1 MRVLAYPAEDPKK
14 NPDPE
19 QLMPVYLYLMGRD
32 SKGVHGQQ
40 IDAQPKKIMELLFY
54 TTAQCHLCELAEALL
69 VSTPPMPEPIPVDVV
84 DIAQS
89 EALVERYGTRIPV
102 LRRNDTGG
110 AELDW
115 PFTRDQLLTFL
126 Q

>member
-1 MRVLAYPAEDPKK
+1 
-14 NPDPE
+14 
-19 QLMPVYLYLMGRD
+19 
-32 SKGVHGQQ
+32 
-40 IDAQPKKIMELLFY
+40 MELLFY
-54 TTAQCHLCELAEALL
+54 TTSQCHLCELAEALL
-69 VSTPPMPEPIPVDVV
+69 VSTTMPEPISVDVV

-89 EALVERYGTRIPV
+89 VELVEHYGTRIPV
-102 LRRNDTGG
+102 LRRNDTG

>member
-1 MRVLAYPAEDPKK
+1 
-14 NPDPE
+14 
-19 QLMPVYLYLMGRD
+19 
-32 SKGVHGQQ
+32 
-40 IDAQPKKIMELLFY
+40 MELVFY
-54 TTAQCHLCELAEALL
+54 TTDQCHLCELAEALL
-69 VSTPPMPEPIPVDVV
+69 VNTPMPEPVPVDVV

-102 LRRNDTGG
+102 LRRNDTG

-115 PFTRDQLLTFL
+115 PFTSDQLQTFL

>member
-1 MRVLAYPAEDPKK
+1 MVIAAS
-14 NPDPE
+14 
-19 QLMPVYLYLMGRD
+19 QAWIAVY
-32 SKGVHGQQ
+32 
-40 IDAQPKKIMELLFY
+40 
-54 TTAQCHLCELAEALL
+54 
-69 VSTPPMPEPIPVDVV
+69 VV

-89 EALVERYGTRIPV
+89 EELVERYGTRIPV
-102 LRRNDTGG
+102 LRRNDTG

>member
-1 MRVLAYPAEDPKK
+1 
-14 NPDPE
+14 
-19 QLMPVYLYLMGRD
+19 
-32 SKGVHGQQ
+32 
-40 IDAQPKKIMELLFY
+40 MELLFY
-54 TTAQCHLCELAEALL
+54 TTSQCHLCELAEALL
-69 VSTPPMPEPIPVDVV
+69 ANTPMPAPIPVDAV

-89 EALVERYGTRIPV
+89 EELVARYGTRIPV
-102 LRRNDTGG
+102 LRRNDTG

>member
-1 MRVLAYPAEDPKK
+1 
-14 NPDPE
+14 
-19 QLMPVYLYLMGRD
+19 
-32 SKGVHGQQ
+32 
-40 IDAQPKKIMELLFY
+40 MELLFY
-54 TTAQCHLCELAEALL
+54 TTPQCHLCELAEALL
-69 VSTPPMPEPIPVDVV
+69 VSTPMPEPIPVDVV

-102 LRRNDTGG
+102 LRRNDTG
-110 AELDW
+110 AELDC

>member
-1 MRVLAYPAEDPKK
+1 
-14 NPDPE
+14 
-19 QLMPVYLYLMGRD
+19 
-32 SKGVHGQQ
+32 
-40 IDAQPKKIMELLFY
+40 MELLFY
-54 TTAQCHLCELAEALL
+54 TTTQGHLCELAEALL
-69 VSTPPMPEPIPVDVV
+69 VSTPMPEPIPVDVV

-102 LRRNDTGG
+102 LRRNDTG